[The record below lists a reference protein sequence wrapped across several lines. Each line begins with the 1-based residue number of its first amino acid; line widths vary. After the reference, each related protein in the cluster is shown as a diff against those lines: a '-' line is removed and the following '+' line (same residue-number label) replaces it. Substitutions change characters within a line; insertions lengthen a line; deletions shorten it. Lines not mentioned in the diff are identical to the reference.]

1 MVSSQSFDP
10 TVYGQKRY
18 RVNEF
23 PGARMSS
30 LVRYR
35 IDTKKSLFTV
45 HPFAT
50 GVAAALSHGLNIAIR
65 DFAGELKFIPGTLQ
79 DASIH
84 MKIKADSLS
93 VNDDMKESDRREVE
107 RTMRE
112 QVLRASEHPEIE
124 FKSATIKANMTTEN
138 HYRLDVTGY
147 LNLNGTVR
155 AHSFDAQVVFG
166 TDSLRAN
173 GQFSAK
179 QSDYEIPLISAA
191 GGMIKVRDE
200 VKFHFY
206 IVALKEA

>member
-50 GVAAALSHGLNIAIR
+50 GVAAKLSHGLNIAIR

-124 FKSATIKANMTTEN
+124 FKSAAIKANMTTEN
-138 HYRLDVTGY
+138 HYRPDVTGY
-147 LNLNGTVR
+147 LNLKGTVR
-155 AHSFDAQVVFG
+155 AHSFDAQGSFWHGQPSSEWPVFRETIRLRNS
-166 TDSLRAN
+166 TDLCCGRHD
-173 GQFSAK
+173 
-179 QSDYEIPLISAA
+179 QSPRRS
-191 GGMIKVRDE
+191 
-200 VKFHFY
+200 
-206 IVALKEA
+206 

>member
-1 MVSSQSFDP
+1 
-10 TVYGQKRY
+10 
-18 RVNEF
+18 
-23 PGARMSS
+23 MSS

-35 IDTKKSLFTV
+35 IDTRKSLFTL

-50 GVAAALSHGLNIAIR
+50 GVAAALSHGLTIAIR
-65 DFAGELKFIPGTLQ
+65 DFTGELRFVPGTLQ

-84 MKIKADSLS
+84 MKIKTDSLS

-107 RTMRE
+107 RTIRE

-124 FKSATIKANMTTEN
+124 FKSAAIKANMTTAN
-138 HYRLDVTGY
+138 QCRLDVTGY
-147 LNLNGTVR
+147 LTLNGAVR

-166 TDSLRAN
+166 SDSLRAN
-173 GQFSAK
+173 GQFVAK
-179 QSDYEIPLISAA
+179 QSDYGIPLISAA

-206 IVALKEA
+206 IVALQEA

>member
-1 MVSSQSFDP
+1 
-10 TVYGQKRY
+10 
-18 RVNEF
+18 
-23 PGARMSS
+23 MSS
-30 LVRYR
+30 LVRYG
-35 IDTKKSLFTV
+35 IDTRKSLFTV

-50 GVAAALSHGLNIAIR
+50 GVAAALSHGLTIAIR
-65 DFAGELKFIPGTLQ
+65 DFTGELQFIPGTLQ

-112 QVLRASEHPEIE
+112 QVLRTSEHPEIE
-124 FKSATIKANMTTEN
+124 FKSAAIKVNMTADN
-138 HYRLDVTGY
+138 HYRLNINGY

-155 AHSFDAQVVFG
+155 AHSFEAQAVFG
-166 TDSLRAN
+166 SDSLRAN
-173 GQFSAK
+173 GQFVAK
-179 QSDYEIPLISAA
+179 QSDYAIPLISAA